1 MPVLIRMAPAAIPRA
16 AEIGLDGTVL
26 LFTLLVAVGASLTF
40 GLFPVFQQSSTGLV
54 PALKEGGRGGGSGR
68 SGHRVRNVLAIA
80 EVALA
85 LVLLVGA
92 GLMVRSFQALRAVD
106 PGVTDPQQV
115 VTFRL
120 SLPPAEVP
128 DEDQAITVYEQIV
141 ARIAAVPGVTH
152 VGAVSG
158 LTMEGRSN
166 QNSFLAQGGE
176 VRERDDVLRG
186 AYKAIAG
193 DYFGAAG
200 IPILAGRSISW
211 DDIRDRRP
219 VGVVTETLAREFW
232 GGAEAAIGKRI
243 RHAGNDPW
251 REIIGVVGDVRDGGL
266 RGAPRPVAFWPVVV
280 DDFLGFDSWLRRDMA
295 FVVRTERT
303 DPLELVGPLREAVW
317 SVNRNLPLADV
328 GPLTRLV
335 ERDMAATTFTLS
347 MLLAAAGVAVLLGA
361 IGIYGVIAYVFE
373 QRTREIGI
381 RVALGATRR
390 DVLAMVLRQGAIIAA
405 LGVAV
410 GVVAAAAMTR
420 LLASQV
426 FGVGTLDLTTYA
438 AAVTLVGGIA
448 LVASY
453 VPARRAAQAD
463 PRGPLQQ

>member
-1 MPVLIRMAPAAIPRA
+1 
-16 AEIGLDGTVL
+16 
-26 LFTLLVAVGASLTF
+26 
-40 GLFPVFQQSSTGLV
+40 
-54 PALKEGGRGGGSGR
+54 
-68 SGHRVRNVLAIA
+68 
-80 EVALA
+80 
-85 LVLLVGA
+85 
-92 GLMVRSFQALRAVD
+92 
-106 PGVTDPQQV
+106 
-115 VTFRL
+115 
-120 SLPPAEVP
+120 
-128 DEDQAITVYEQIV
+128 
-141 ARIAAVPGVTH
+141 
-152 VGAVSG
+152 
-158 LTMEGRSN
+158 
-166 QNSFLAQGGE
+166 
-176 VRERDDVLRG
+176 
-186 AYKAIAG
+186 
-193 DYFGAAG
+193 
-200 IPILAGRSISW
+200 
-211 DDIRDRRP
+211 
-219 VGVVTETLAREFW
+219 
-232 GGAEAAIGKRI
+232 
-243 RHAGNDPW
+243 
-251 REIIGVVGDVRDGGL
+251 
-266 RGAPRPVAFWPVVV
+266 
-280 DDFLGFDSWLRRDMA
+280 MA